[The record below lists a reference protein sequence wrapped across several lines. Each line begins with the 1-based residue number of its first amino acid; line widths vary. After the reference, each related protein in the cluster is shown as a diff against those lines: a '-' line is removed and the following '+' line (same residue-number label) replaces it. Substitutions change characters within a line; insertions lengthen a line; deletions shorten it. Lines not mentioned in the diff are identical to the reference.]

1 MDYPLL
7 LYRGEEFNSDFFYLS
22 QIDIDHSFLLL
33 KEGKKTL
40 FVPQL
45 NEKLAREKFKGKVVV
60 YKKLE
65 DLANYLRSR
74 KTYFDSKA
82 MSVSLFKYLSKFTK
96 LVDYSDKLSSL
107 RIPKSSD
114 EVSKIKKAVLITK
127 KLFDNLDFSKFR
139 TENDVRAFLLSKT
152 YEKGLSP
159 AFEPIVATGRNS
171 SFPHHHTSNKKLLD
185 YILIDYG
192 VKYQNYNADLTRCFF
207 LNKDR
212 IKEQAY
218 LRLKSIFFDIIDEFP
233 NFSKASDLA
242 SFSDKLFLKSNLPKQ
257 IHSIGHGLGLDVHEA
272 PRLSIK
278 SKDSL
283 KKSVLAIEPGVYYK
297 DFGARFEENV
307 YFDGK
312 KARIL

>member
-7 LYRGEEFNSDFFYLS
+7 LYRGEEFNSNFFYLS

-45 NEKLAREKFKGKVVV
+45 NEKIAREKFKGKVVV
-60 YKKLE
+60 YKQLE
-65 DLANYLRSR
+65 DLAKYLKSK
-74 KTYFDSKA
+74 KTYFDARST
-82 MSVSLFKYLSKFTK
+82 SVSLFKYLSKFTK

-127 KLFDNLDFSKFR
+127 KLFDSLDFSKFR
-139 TENDVRAFLLSKT
+139 TENDVRAFLLAKT
-152 YEKGLSP
+152 YEKGISP

-185 YILIDYG
+185 YVLIDYG
-192 VKYQNYNADLTRCFF
+192 VKYEKYNADLTRCFF
-207 LNKDR
+207 LKKDEK
-212 IKEQAY
+212 KEQAY
-218 LRLKSIFFDIIDEFP
+218 SKLKSIFFDIIDEFP
-233 NFSKASDLA
+233 DFSKASELA
-242 SFSDKLFLKSNLPKQ
+242 SFSNSLFSKYKLPEQ

-272 PRLSIK
+272 PRLSLK
-278 SKDSL
+278 SKDPL

-297 DFGARFEENV
+297 DFGARFEENI